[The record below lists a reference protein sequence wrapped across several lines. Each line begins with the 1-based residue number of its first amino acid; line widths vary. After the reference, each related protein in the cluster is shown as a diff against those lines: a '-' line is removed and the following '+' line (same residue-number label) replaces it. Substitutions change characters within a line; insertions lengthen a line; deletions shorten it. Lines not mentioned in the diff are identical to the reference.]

1 MMNESL
7 QQNLRQNF
15 TYGVP
20 GLEDKW
26 RVYYGKSRYFYPDKG
41 TQPEPFWFEN
51 YPTLV
56 RASSTR
62 HRSKLGTGTRF

>member
-7 QQNLRQNF
+7 QENLSQNF

-20 GLEDKW
+20 GFTL
-26 RVYYGKSRYFYPDKG
+26 VHYGKSRYFYPDKG

-56 RASSTR
+56 RASSTQN
-62 HRSKLGTGTRF
+62 RSKLGAGTRF